1 MMNKRERSVVRS
13 TEFCVQYLLNDEGKH
28 ETAIL
33 TLFKVSSSAHAGV
46 NSKPMG
52 LCSPSIKTSCFSLLS
67 DSFSLYLLMVIFC
80 RFLFNT
86 TAN

>member
-13 TEFCVQYLLNDEGKH
+13 TAFCVQYLLKDERKH

-33 TLFKVSSSAHAGV
+33 TLFEVSSRAHAGV

-52 LCSPSIKTSCFSLLS
+52 LCSPSIKKKPAASLSCLTVFFVPFNGYLLS
-67 DSFSLYLLMVIFC
+67 FPV
-80 RFLFNT
+80 
-86 TAN
+86 

>member
-13 TEFCVQYLLNDEGKH
+13 TAFCVQYLLNDEGKH

-33 TLFKVSSSAHAGV
+33 TLFKVSNSAHAGV

-67 DSFSLYLLMVIFC
+67 DSFLCTF
-80 RFLFNT
+80 
-86 TAN
+86 

>member
-13 TEFCVQYLLNDEGKH
+13 TAFCLQYLLNDERKH

-46 NSKPMG
+46 NSKSAHGIVCTFDKPAAF
-52 LCSPSIKTSCFSLLS
+52 LSCLTVFFVPFNGYLLS
-67 DSFSLYLLMVIFC
+67 FPV
-80 RFLFNT
+80 
-86 TAN
+86 